1 MDEKTYI
8 MMNFEYKNTH
18 SRIQVILRKQA
29 RRMATSPA
37 RYIPPRQLRKA
48 VPGRFACS
56 TKENAAPKTGGGI
69 SNRNKPLFLFVT
81 VCNDLPVDAL
91 PEGGDGVGL
100 FFRRGEIIKKV
111 PQEQL
116 VDAFM
121 DEIAQ
126 YEGE

>member
-29 RRMATSPA
+29 RRIATSPA

-48 VPGRFACS
+48 VPERFACS

-81 VCNDLPVDAL
+81 VCDDLPVDAI
-91 PEGGDGVGL
+91 PEGGDGVGAT
-100 FFRRGEIIKKV
+100 V
-111 PQEQL
+111 AV
-116 VDAFM
+116 VDVVGMLPYVTA
-121 DEIAQ
+121 
-126 YEGE
+126 